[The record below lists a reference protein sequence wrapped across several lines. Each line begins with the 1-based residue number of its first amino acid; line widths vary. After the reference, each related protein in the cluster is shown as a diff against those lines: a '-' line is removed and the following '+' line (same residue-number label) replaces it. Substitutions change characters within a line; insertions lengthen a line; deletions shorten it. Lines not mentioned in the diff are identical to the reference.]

1 MLASQKL
8 LNTAVSSELPPDPET
23 NPKLFEFVKSHM
35 IHGPCGNVNKECP
48 CMAGEGVL
56 IEIAVKKIPK
66 SESVRTHIPQ
76 DSQIAEDIQIVEEGL
91 LSTIKASKLTIH
103 GLFLIIP
110 FSCSNIMLT
119 LTLK

>member
-1 MLASQKL
+1 
-8 LNTAVSSELPPDPET
+8 
-23 NPKLFEFVKSHM
+23 
-35 IHGPCGNVNKECP
+35 
-48 CMAGEGVL
+48 MAREGVL
-56 IEIAVKKIPK
+56 IKIPK
-66 SESVRTHIPQ
+66 SESVRTHIPL

-91 LSTIKASKLTIH
+91 LSTIKASKVH